1 MWEQKVTCILIDGK
15 STINIIPKATMKRPK
30 IAIKELTQSH
40 QMIQD
45 FNQEEQQTI
54 GMILLELIIDKLS
67 SNTLFHVINEKDLS
81 IY

>member
-1 MWEQKVTCILIDGK
+1 
-15 STINIIPKATMKRPK
+15 MKRPK

-54 GMILLELIIDKLS
+54 GMVLLELIIDKLS

>member
-1 MWEQKVTCILIDGK
+1 
-15 STINIIPKATMKRPK
+15 MKRPK
-30 IAIKELTQSH
+30 ISIKELTQSH